1 MLFIDLRIFYVK
13 EYRSQQDDRPITQ
26 NIEPVKKIDDPW
38 SIIQKPVLQSRFGE
52 YSGSLLNSR
61 DFKSVV
67 KSGQRLIVVNKSPRN
82 RIHEVSR

>member
-26 NIEPVKKIDDPW
+26 NIEPV
-38 SIIQKPVLQSRFGE
+38 LQSRSGE